1 MKKCTVT
8 KTTKKDSKQPSAQKR
23 IEKFAKWL
31 DVNGYAYNT
40 REAYIQRIRHFLD
53 TVNGDITADSVED
66 YFLGL
71 KKKYTNKTIN
81 CYRDAVSTFIRFEEK
96 DIRIPKKLPEERTIP
111 DAITRED
118 FEDRIMPTADWTF
131 RHKRTRYKA
140 RAIFY
145 LIFYTG
151 LRPSEIEA
159 LRRENI
165 DLENLE
171 GKYFNKKKNEW
182 FVFVFN
188 EKVRIILEQYFC
200 LEKQKKNAFNVTRS
214 AINKMCDRL
223 KRDFPGIRLRP
234 YLYRHS
240 SATMLMRQGFN
251 LLEIK
256 NFLGHNSTKSTERY
270 VKLDNAE
277 FKKKY
282 LERIE

>member
-1 MKKCTVT
+1 MKKCTAT
-8 KTTKKDSKQPSAQKR
+8 KTTKKDLSQPSLQRR
-23 IEKFAKWL
+23 IERFAKWL
-31 DVNGYAYNT
+31 KVNGYAYNT
-40 REAYIQRIRHFLD
+40 QEAYIQRIQDFLE
-53 TVNGDITADSVED
+53 TVGGEITRDSVED
-66 YFLGL
+66 YLLGL
-71 KKKYTNKTIN
+71 KEKYTNKTIN
-81 CYRDAVSTFIRFEEK
+81 CYRDAVSTFIGFEEK

-118 FEDRIMPTADWTF
+118 FEDRIIPIADLTF
-131 RHKRTRYKA
+131 RKKRTRYKA
-140 RAIFY
+140 KAIFY

-151 LRPSEIEA
+151 LRPSDIEA
-159 LRRENI
+159 LKRENI
-165 DLENLE
+165 DLENLQ

-188 EKVRIILEQYFC
+188 EKVRCILEQYFC
-200 LEKQKKNAFNVTRS
+200 LEEQKKNAFNVTRS

-223 KRDFPGIRLRP
+223 KKDVPDIRLRP

-256 NFLGHNSTKSTERY
+256 NFLGHNSTRSTERY
-270 VKLDNAE
+270 VKLDNGE

>member
-1 MKKCTVT
+1 M
-8 KTTKKDSKQPSAQKR
+8 QKR
-23 IEKFAKWL
+23 IEKFTKWL

-40 REAYIQRIRHFLD
+40 REAYIQRIQDFFEAVD
-53 TVNGDITADSVED
+53 GDITADSVED
-66 YFLGL
+66 YFLAL

-81 CYRDAVSTFIRFEEK
+81 CYRDAVSTFIRFEGM
-96 DIRIPKKLPEERTIP
+96 DLRLPKKLPEEKTIP

-118 FEDRIMPTADWTF
+118 FEDSIIPMVECSFKHDWMIF
-131 RHKRTRYKA
+131 KVK
-140 RAIFY
+140 AIFY

-159 LRRENI
+159 MRRENI
-165 DLENLE
+165 DLNNLE

-188 EKVRIILEQYFC
+188 EKVRYILEQYFC
-200 LEKQKKNAFNVTRS
+200 MEEQKKNAFNITRS
-214 AINKMCDRL
+214 GINKMCDRL
-223 KRDFPGIRLRP
+223 KGLFPQFRLRP

-240 SATMLMRQGFN
+240 SATRLVKEGFN

-256 NFLGHNSTKSTERY
+256 KFLGHNSIRSTERY
-270 VKLDNAE
+270 IKIDNAE

-282 LERIE
+282 LDRIK